1 MKQLSAGSIT
11 TWELFR
17 KAFLDE
23 YRHPLKIIKQLESI
37 RNFKQEPNE
46 PFHCSWERFTKSLFS
61 CLEHKLNEHEQ
72 LQIFYQGLDAES
84 RRKVDFKGPIP
95 RMTPT
100 KGMKAINELS
110 HIASHEQMPKYA
122 KFIKDLLARK
132 GKTEET
138 SKITLN
144 KRCYVV
150 LLNKSPFKEKDPESF
165 TIPCVIGKMGIDKA
179 LADLGAS
186 ISLMS

>member
-1 MKQLSAGSIT
+1 MKKNDDPHEHISNITRIIDLFHSPGVSRDQVRLMAFPFSLKGKAKQWMKRLSAGSIT

-23 YRHPLKIIKQLESI
+23 YRHPFKIIKQLESI

-110 HIASHEQMPKYA
+110 HIASHGTK
-122 KFIKDLLARK
+122 
-132 GKTEET
+132 
-138 SKITLN
+138 
-144 KRCYVV
+144 
-150 LLNKSPFKEKDPESF
+150 KE
-165 TIPCVIGKMGIDKA
+165 M
-179 LADLGAS
+179 
-186 ISLMS
+186 